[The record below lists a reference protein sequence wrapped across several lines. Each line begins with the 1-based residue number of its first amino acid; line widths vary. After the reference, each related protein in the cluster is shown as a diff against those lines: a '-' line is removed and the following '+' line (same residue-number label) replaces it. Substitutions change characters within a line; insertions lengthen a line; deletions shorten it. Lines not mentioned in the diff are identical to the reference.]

1 MDINMLQV
9 VNECTSDDD
18 GNPVCNNWT
27 IMQEVLD
34 GARVTYLE
42 ACDKCRQEMG
52 DIHNEEIEEDNKNL
66 IAEREVLMRNN
77 AEAAERVEQMKRE
90 VFIMY
95 VKRQNLLMS
104 RFIREI
110 GL

>member
-1 MDINMLQV
+1 METNNHQT

-18 GNPVCNNWT
+18 GNPACNNWT
-27 IMQEVLD
+27 IKHEVHD
-34 GARVTYLE
+34 GVWITYLE
-42 ACDKCRQEMG
+42 ACDECREEMG
-52 DIHNEEIEEDNKNL
+52 VIHNEEMEEDNKNL